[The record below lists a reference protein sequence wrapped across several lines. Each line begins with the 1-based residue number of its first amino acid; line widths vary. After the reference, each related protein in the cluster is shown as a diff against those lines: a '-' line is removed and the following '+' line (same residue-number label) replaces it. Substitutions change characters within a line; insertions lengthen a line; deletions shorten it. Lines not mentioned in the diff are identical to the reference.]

1 MLDCNNRALVQVP
14 LSMKN
19 TIATTLLFSML
30 ALYSPATAADR
41 APDWSLTSPGG
52 KVTRLS
58 DEVQNQPV
66 VILFWASWCPYC
78 KALMPHLQSI
88 HHEYGS
94 KIKILAVSFRDK
106 GDPSAYLEEAGYD
119 FTMLPNGDDVAA
131 LYDVY
136 GTPGIII
143 IDQKQRIRFDL
154 TELPPYV
161 SPRESDQK
169 MSHRQK
175 AAYRAPY
182 WAAVIRQKIDNV
194 LAAGR
199 GR

>member
-1 MLDCNNRALVQVP
+1 
-14 LSMKN
+14 
-19 TIATTLLFSML
+19 ML
-30 ALYSPATAADR
+30 ALYSPASAADR
-41 APDWSLTSPGG
+41 APDWSLTSPDGE
-52 KVTRLS
+52 VTRLS

-78 KALMPHLQSI
+78 KALRPHLQSI

-143 IDQKQRIRFDL
+143 VDQEQRIRFDL
-154 TELPPYV
+154 AELPPYV
-161 SPRESDQK
+161 SPRESNEK
-169 MSHRQK
+169 IGHRQK

-194 LAAGR
+194 LAAGQQ
-199 GR
+199 

>member
-1 MLDCNNRALVQVP
+1 M
-14 LSMKN
+14 N
-19 TIATTLLFSML
+19 TAIATTILVSLLTL
-30 ALYSPATAADR
+30 CPPASAADT
-41 APDWSLTSPGG
+41 APDWSLKSPNGE
-52 KVTRLS
+52 VTRLG

-106 GDPSAYLEEAGYD
+106 GNPSAYLEEAGYH
-119 FTMLPNGDDVAA
+119 FTMLPDGDDVAA

-143 IDQKQRIRFDL
+143 VDQEQRIRFDL
-154 TELPPYV
+154 AELPPYV
-161 SPRESDQK
+161 SPRESDEEL
-169 MSHRQK
+169 SHRQK

-182 WAAVIRQKIDNV
+182 WAAAIREKIDVV
-194 LAAGR
+194 LANGAQ
-199 GR
+199 